1 MTSFLLN
8 VTLAT
13 YCISNVLFL
22 LSFSSNIFSNFYLTT
37 FLIPAAAAELY
48 INMLMNVQTF
58 VWKLFIF
65 FVFDLWLS
73 LLCSKIIS
81 GVISSLCNLL
91 TFGLWKNIWLIGLP
105 WWVSG
110 KESTCQIGDIGLI
123 PGLGRSPEKEV
134 ATLSSILAWKIPW
147 IEQPGRLQ
155 SMGSQKSWTQL
166 SD

>member
-1 MTSFLLN
+1 M
-8 VTLAT
+8 TLAT